1 MEKND
6 ENYLI
11 IKAEHVSDERRR
23 LLKAADWWTIWARNE
38 TGADT
43 VHGCRILIGCSDAR

>member
-6 ENYLI
+6 ENCLI

-23 LLKAADWWTIWARNE
+23 LLKAAD
-38 TGADT
+38 
-43 VHGCRILIGCSDAR
+43 